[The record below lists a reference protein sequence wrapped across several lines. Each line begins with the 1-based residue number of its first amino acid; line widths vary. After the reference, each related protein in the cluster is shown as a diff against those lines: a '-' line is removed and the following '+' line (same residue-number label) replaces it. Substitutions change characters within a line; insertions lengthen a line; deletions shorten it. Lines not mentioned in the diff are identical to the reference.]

1 MQESFRNDKKT
12 LYLVSTP
19 IGNLKDITY
28 RAVEILSNVEVIF
41 AEDTR
46 TSMRLLSH
54 YNIKTKMKSYHEHN
68 KLEKENDVLWYL
80 ENGFDVALISDAG
93 TPGISDPGFEIA
105 NKVIEKGFNVS
116 SIPGA
121 TASMTAL
128 VSSGL
133 KMQPNLFLGFLPRKE
148 SEITLFLNKYL
159 TVDATLIFY
168 ESPFRIDKTINYLFE
183 ILGDRRVVIARELT
197 KIYETFIRTTL
208 KEAIKIE
215 FINKGEYVI
224 LVEGFIQEESNL
236 SVIDLFVK
244 YQKLG
249 LDDMTNMKLI
259 AKELGISKREVYDK
273 IKTNK

>member
-28 RAVEILSNVEVIF
+28 RAVEVLSNVEVIF

-208 KEAIKIE
+208 KEAIKMD

>member
-1 MQESFRNDKKT
+1 MQESFRNDIKT

-208 KEAIKIE
+208 KEAIKME

>member
-28 RAVEILSNVEVIF
+28 RAVEVLSNVEVIF

-208 KEAIKIE
+208 KEAIKME

>member
-28 RAVEILSNVEVIF
+28 RAVEVLSNVEVIF

>member
-28 RAVEILSNVEVIF
+28 RAVEVLSNVEVIF

-183 ILGDRRVVIARELT
+183 ILGDRKVVIARELT

-208 KEAIKIE
+208 KEAIKME

>member
-28 RAVEILSNVEVIF
+28 RAVEVLSNVEVIF

-128 VSSGL
+128 VASGL

-208 KEAIKIE
+208 KEAIKME

>member
-12 LYLVSTP
+12 LYIVSTP

-28 RAVEILSNVEVIF
+28 RAVEVLSNVEVIF

-208 KEAIKIE
+208 KEAIKME

>member
-208 KEAIKIE
+208 KEAIKME